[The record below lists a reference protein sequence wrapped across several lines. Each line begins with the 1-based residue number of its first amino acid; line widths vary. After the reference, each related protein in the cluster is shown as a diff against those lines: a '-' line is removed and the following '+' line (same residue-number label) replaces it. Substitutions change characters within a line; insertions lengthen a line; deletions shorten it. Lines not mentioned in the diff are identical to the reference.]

1 MKGWNI
7 SGLSGCPFWR
17 WLQKKDNYNKENENI
32 IKRGGEKKKIKNSNQ
47 YTMGIYGVF
56 CWFYTCFEQKSNPKM
71 VIYIITIAGLFSRKM
86 AHILNQ
92 SLFRK
97 KRFKINF
104 FVRQNASKFA
114 IFIEKENPNSFFVF
128 HLEQLSFFPYE
139 CPGLCWHRPGHS

>member
-32 IKRGGEKKKIKNSNQ
+32 IKRGCEKKKIKNSNQ

-56 CWFYTCFEQKSNPKM
+56 CWFYTCFEQKRNPKM

-92 SLFRK
+92 SHFRK
-97 KRFKINF
+97 KRFEINF
-104 FVRQNASKFA
+104 FVWQSASKFA
-114 IFIEKENPNSFFVF
+114 IFIEKKTHVVFFHFSFRAF
-128 HLEQLSFFPYE
+128 LSFTLWMP
-139 CPGLCWHRPGHS
+139 RSMST

>member
-1 MKGWNI
+1 MKI
-7 SGLSGCPFWR
+7 LS
-17 WLQKKDNYNKENENI
+17 KEEV
-32 IKRGGEKKKIKNSNQ
+32 KRKRLKILTNTQ
-47 YTMGIYGVF
+47 WEF
-56 CWFYTCFEQKSNPKM
+56 CWFYTCFEQKRNPKM

-97 KRFKINF
+97 KRFEINF

-128 HLEQLSFFPYE
+128 HFE
-139 CPGLCWHRPGHS
+139 